1 MIVAIICKFKSF
13 MSSFTHDFHPVVRIL
28 IVGTVLARAASSMS
42 LPFLAIY
49 LAKYSDAG
57 IVTNSLII
65 GASSLAGT
73 VGGFIG
79 GTISDRMGRKNVML
93 IALFCWSAVFVGFG
107 LARVPM
113 VFVLLNVVNGLCRS
127 FFEPVSQALM
137 ADLTEKE
144 KRFQVFSMRY
154 FAINVG
160 VAVGPLAG
168 AYFSTRNSSL
178 AFILTGVIYLLYAL
192 VLVVL
197 LARFGIN
204 RIEGGANRDN
214 TFGKAWGI
222 IRRDVKF
229 RYYLCGGT
237 LGAISYSQMNVTL
250 PQYLNGEFANGVHLF
265 AIMISL
271 NAITVILFQL
281 PLSLWA
287 GKRRPVT
294 SITAGSIFF
303 ALGNL
308 GYAFSHDKWAFLLS
322 MLVFTLGEILSFP
335 AGNLLIDEI
344 APDGM
349 RGTYFG
355 AQTFQNIGFFL
366 GPLLGG
372 ILLVQVG
379 GTLLFVTLSVL
390 SLSGIWFY
398 WAGDRYRP
406 DKVTGASDQVSSFV
420 S

>member
-1 MIVAIICKFKSF
+1 
-13 MSSFTHDFHPVVRIL
+13 MSRTSIRTKLHNKANDLKNAFIHDIHPVVRIL

-79 GTISDRMGRKNVML
+79 GTISDKFGRKNVML
-93 IALFCWSAVFVGFG
+93 AALFCWSAVFVGFG
-107 LARVPM
+107 LARDPLI
-113 VFVLLNVVNGLCRS
+113 FVLLNVVNGLCRS

-137 ADLTEKE
+137 ADLTEKA
-144 KRFQVFSMRY
+144 KRFQVFSLRY

-160 VAVGPLAG
+160 VAIGPLAG

-192 VLVVL
+192 ILVVL
-197 LARFGIN
+197 LARHNIR
-204 RIEGGANRDN
+204 RIEGGSNPDTSFA
-214 TFGKAWGI
+214 KAWNI

-229 RYYLCGGT
+229 RYYLCGGI
-237 LGAISYSQMNVTL
+237 LGSISYSQMNVTL
-250 PQYLNGEFANGVHLF
+250 SQYLDQTFTDGIGLF
-265 AIMISL
+265 GLLISV
-271 NAITVILFQL
+271 NAITVIVFQL
-281 PLSLWA
+281 PLSGWA
-287 GKRRPVT
+287 GKRRPISSVAVGN
-294 SITAGSIFF
+294 ILF

-308 GYAFSHDKWAFLLS
+308 GYAFSHDKWMFLLS
-322 MLVFTLGEILSFP
+322 MLVFTLGEILAFP

-344 APDGM
+344 APEGM

-355 AQTFQNIGFFL
+355 AQSFQNIGSFL
-366 GPLLGG
+366 GPLIGG
-372 ILLVQVG
+372 ILLVNLG
-379 GTLLFVTLSVL
+379 GTPLFAVL
-390 SLSGIWFY
+390 ALISLSGIWFY
-398 WAGDRYRP
+398 LAGDRHKVERP
-406 DKVTGASDQVSSFV
+406 SPLPLK
-420 S
+420 

>member
-1 MIVAIICKFKSF
+1 MFATIIRKNKERLTAFIN
-13 MSSFTHDFHPVVRIL
+13 DFHPVVRIL

-93 IALFCWSAVFVGFG
+93 AALFCWSAVFVGFG
-107 LARVPM
+107 LAREPM

-178 AFILTGVIYLLYAL
+178 AFILTGGIYLLYAL

-197 LARFGIN
+197 LARFRIH
-204 RIEGGANRDN
+204 RIEGGVSSDN
-214 TFGKAWGI
+214 TFSKAWRI
-222 IRRDVKF
+222 IRKDIKF
-229 RYYLCGGT
+229 RYYLCGGI
-237 LGAISYSQMNVTL
+237 LGSISYSQMNVTL
-250 PQYLNGEFANGVHLF
+250 PQYLNGAFTDGIGLF
-265 AIMISL
+265 GIMISL

-281 PLSLWA
+281 PLSVWA
-287 GKRRPVT
+287 GKRRPVS
-294 SITAGSIFF
+294 SITAGNIFF

-308 GYAFSHDKWAFLLS
+308 GYAFSHDKLAFLLS
-322 MLVFTLGEILSFP
+322 MFVFTLGEILAFP

-344 APDGM
+344 APEGM

-355 AQTFQNIGFFL
+355 AQTFQNIGSFL

-372 ILLVQVG
+372 ILLVHVG
-379 GTLLFVTLSVL
+379 GTSLFVTLSVL
-390 SLSGIWFY
+390 SLSGIYFY

-406 DKVTGASDQVSSFV
+406 HKRTSSTDQISSLAG
-420 S
+420 